1 MENVPGLIRTSKHFE
16 YFNEQSSGTFFGIGV
31 TTVLSVPS
39 LRADAAFWLPLVI
52 AVSFIVAPFIAWV
65 LAPRLRSRW
74 QRRQAMKQQLEEED
88 REHGYGYRTVR

>member
-1 MENVPGLIRTSKHFE
+1 MSTRFSIAALISMMI
-16 YFNEQSSGTFFGIGV
+16 NAIVFGIGV
-31 TTVLSVPS
+31 TTVLSMPS
-39 LRADAAFWLPLVI
+39 LRADAAFWLPLVV

-74 QRRQAMKQQLEEED
+74 QRRQAMKQQLEEEE

>member
-1 MENVPGLIRTSKHFE
+1 MSTRFSIAALISMMI
-16 YFNEQSSGTFFGIGV
+16 NAIVFGIGV

-39 LRADAAFWLPLVI
+39 LRADAAFWLPLVV